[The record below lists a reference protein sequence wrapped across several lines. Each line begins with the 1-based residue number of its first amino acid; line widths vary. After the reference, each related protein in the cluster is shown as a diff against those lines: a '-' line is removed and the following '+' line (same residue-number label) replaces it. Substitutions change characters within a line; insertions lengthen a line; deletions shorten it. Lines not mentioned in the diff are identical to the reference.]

1 LSSFSINQSRRH
13 VLQNHNRAFCRSSS
27 LGVPV
32 QLPDTIHISLR
43 SVEAGLRCAWNGR
56 ISVSPGDLSTVQVE
70 VGRGVLRFGRQGL
83 NEHWVACAG
92 TGIDGEID
100 VSRVGRGAAVVGV
113 LFVGY
118 DLAIGGGVSDYDFW
132 LTMPT
137 HQSRWLFRLT
147 SCVGSARDGGLGD
160 IAEVGSAISN
170 EEWQTGDV
178 VAVSPKLAE
187 GSVNSTPAKWL
198 CLGEAKQTDSESDG
212 WLEELHVG
220 CSERVMRS
228 VEKVCG

>member
-1 LSSFSINQSRRH
+1 
-13 VLQNHNRAFCRSSS
+13 
-27 LGVPV
+27 
-32 QLPDTIHISLR
+32 
-43 SVEAGLRCAWNGR
+43 
-56 ISVSPGDLSTVQVE
+56 
-70 VGRGVLRFGRQGL
+70 
-83 NEHWVACAG
+83 
-92 TGIDGEID
+92 
-100 VSRVGRGAAVVGV
+100 VVGV

-147 SCVGSARDGGLGD
+147 SCVGSAGDGGLGD

-178 VAVSPKLAE
+178 VAKGPEFAD
-187 GSVNSTPAKWL
+187 GSVDSTPAKWL

-228 VEKVCG
+228 VEKVCGCLFDSPGWTLYLSFPREWSKWRMLRMIKNEHTRTKRTIWATHARPRNSANKLVLVVATHPV